1 MANEEIIIQIMLIT
15 IGMVGLS
22 ELLNR
27 IFGLN
32 MEAAREL
39 REKSQNLQ
47 ERMRTARLTGNPQ
60 EMLELQQESM
70 ELTKQMMKKQ
80 MIPSCVRCLIFIGIL
95 TVIGGFY
102 AKYYIGLLP
111 FPILF
116 FGDGWFAVYFLFS
129 ILFSLIIY
137 GFKRLYRKLT
147 GKDVKRNKGA
157 LGAILGG
164 LSPQTGDQ
172 ELSLQLTRSIPNE
185 SIQGSVDEDIQEK
198 EEQQPKV
205 DSWKDNIKK

>member
-32 MEAAREL
+32 MGAARDL
-39 REKSQNLQ
+39 REKSVNLQ
-47 ERMRTARLTGNPQ
+47 QRMRTAKFSGNPQ
-60 EMLELQQESM
+60 EMLEIQKESM

-80 MIPSCVRCLIFIGIL
+80 MIPSCVRCLIFLGIFAL
-95 TVIGGFY
+95 IGGFY
-102 AKYYIGLLP
+102 ANYVNNLLP

-116 FGDGWFAVYFLFS
+116 FGSGWFAVYFLFS
-129 ILFSLIIY
+129 IAFSLIIY

-147 GKDVKRNKGA
+147 GKEVNRRRMSG
-157 LGAILGG
+157 GILGG
-164 LSPQTGDQ
+164 LSPQSEDQ
-172 ELSLQLTRSIPNE
+172 ERHLQLTRPIPNE
-185 SIQGSVDEDIQEK
+185 SIQGDVAEDMQENNK
-198 EEQQPKV
+198 EQPNV
-205 DSWKDNIKK
+205 DSWKERIKK

>member
-1 MANEEIIIQIMLIT
+1 MSNGEIIIQIMLIT

-39 REKSQNLQ
+39 RERSQNLQ
-47 ERMRTARLTGNPQ
+47 ERMRTAKLTGNPQ
-60 EMLELQQESM
+60 EMLELQQESI

-80 MIPSCVRCLIFIGIL
+80 MIPSCVRCIIFLGIFALIGVL
-95 TVIGGFY
+95 Y
-102 AKYYIGLLP
+102 AGYNEGLLP
-111 FPILF
+111 FPLWF
-116 FGDGWFAVYFLFS
+116 FGSGWFAIYFLFS
-129 ILFSLIIY
+129 IAFSLILY

-147 GKDVKRNKGA
+147 GKEVKRKKP
-157 LGAILGG
+157 LGGLLGG

-172 ELSLQLTRSIPNE
+172 EQHIQLTRSIPNE
-185 SIQGSVDEDIQEK
+185 SIREDIEEDIQEEDD
-198 EEQQPKV
+198 EEIKA
-205 DSWKDNIKK
+205 DSWKDRIKK